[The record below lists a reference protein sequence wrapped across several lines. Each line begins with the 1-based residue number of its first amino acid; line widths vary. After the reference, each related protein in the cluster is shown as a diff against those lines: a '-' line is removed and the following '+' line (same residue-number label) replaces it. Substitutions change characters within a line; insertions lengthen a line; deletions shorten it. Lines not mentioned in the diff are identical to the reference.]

1 MKIIQPIPGTKFD
14 MNPENRR
21 RMEYAKKLV
30 KDNDDR
36 RNIFNKL
43 LIEELENEKNN
54 IRNK

>member
-1 MKIIQPIPGTKFD
+1 